1 MVEDIRRRFLPHK
14 KDDGIPWSILGLSLG
29 GMITLEWC
37 NRYPSDF
44 RSAVVVNTSA
54 ANVAPPWKRLR
65 WRQYPRFLAIGL
77 ARSIEEKEKHILSFT
92 LNRPD
97 VDRPNLARR
106 WAEYMQDA
114 PIAPHVLLE
123 QIAGAIRMRAP
134 KDLRVP
140 TLILASHGDRLVDPD
155 CSWNLARRLGANLV
169 MHRTAGHDL
178 TLDDPNWVANQIR
191 QWQASI

>member
-1 MVEDIRRRFLPHK
+1 
-14 KDDGIPWSILGLSLG
+14 
-29 GMITLEWC
+29 
-37 NRYPSDF
+37 
-44 RSAVVVNTSA
+44 
-54 ANVAPPWKRLR
+54 
-65 WRQYPRFLAIGL
+65 
-77 ARSIEEKEKHILSFT
+77 
-92 LNRPD
+92 
-97 VDRPNLARR
+97 
-106 WAEYMQDA
+106 
-114 PIAPHVLLE
+114 VLLE